1 MPHGFSRLEN
11 HATMNQ
17 LYESLLKQAA
27 DFAAKQVIC
36 FSGIRHG
43 MDQETG
49 NRDGAAPSLPVP
61 GPAHAVTPG
70 K

>member
-17 LYESLLKQAA
+17 LYEPLLKQAGY
-27 DFAAKQVIC
+27 FAEKQVIC
-36 FSGIRHG
+36 L
-43 MDQETG
+43 QETAMAWTRRPG
-49 NRDGAAPSLPVP
+49 TGTVQPPSLPVP